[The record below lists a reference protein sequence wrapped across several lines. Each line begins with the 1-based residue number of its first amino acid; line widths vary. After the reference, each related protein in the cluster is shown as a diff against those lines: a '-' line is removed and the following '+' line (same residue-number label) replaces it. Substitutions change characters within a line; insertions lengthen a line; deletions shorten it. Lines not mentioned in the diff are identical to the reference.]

1 MEDCV
6 EAVFETFDDSSRKLS
21 TKFEYS
27 FTYNNEVLWA
37 NHHNTIRFSRNG
49 EAFDTSWLT
58 TFMGIKRGRTHDG
71 IHQFKIDD
79 FILHV
84 ERRNKTYYVMG
95 SLLNKSETILLITRI
110 LYKSCFTRDL
120 AELLEYTMKSI
131 TYPSNVMYAIENR
144 APYKFVKDLNW
155 VESRLNVEAI
165 SMAECAIEIS
175 DGIWANISIK
185 DLDTFVNAFKGQGS
199 KRSKKWRNCSPKKL
213 WTMLMG
219 KEPKETEL
227 NLMVEF
233 LEQNRTQEIVEK
245 RAREL
250 MDEMLVDYPDRIKII
265 SKDNKTYML
274 VKGKVTDWIIT
285 DEAYKTQTQKVS
297 TFLFTKN
304 KDKNG
309 RPFGNG
315 YLYPR
320 GGICIDNVSTT
331 SSVGD
336 QFAARA
342 FALLNDE
349 MTLKLVS
356 TIRPY
361 VYDRKSKTDEII
373 PDRLD
378 WEYDYNKEELE

>member
-1 MEDCV
+1 MEEFV
-6 EAVFETFDDSSRKLS
+6 EAVFETFDDSSRRTS

-27 FTYNNEVLWA
+27 FTYNNKVAWA
-37 NHHNTIRFSRNG
+37 NHHDTIRFRRNG
-49 EAFDTSWLT
+49 EVFDTTWLT
-58 TFMGIKRGRTHDG
+58 SFMGIKRGRTHDG

-131 TYPSNVMYAIENR
+131 TFPSNVMYAIENR
-144 APYKFVKDLNW
+144 APYKFVKNLNW

-165 SMAECAIEIS
+165 SMSECAIEIS

-185 DLDTFVNAFKGQGS
+185 DLDTFVNAFKGEGS

-250 MDEMLVDYPDRIKII
+250 MDEMLVDYPNRIKII
-265 SKDNKTYML
+265 TKSERTYML
-274 VKGKVTDWIIT
+274 VKGKITDWIIT

-297 TFLFTKN
+297 TFLFTKD
-304 KDKNG
+304 KDKSG

-342 FALLNDE
+342 FALLNDN
-349 MTLKLVS
+349 MTLQLVS

-361 VYDRKSKTDEII
+361 VYSKQQTDDVI

-378 WEYDYNKEELE
+378 WEYDYSKEESE

>member
-1 MEDCV
+1 MADFV
-6 EAVFETFDDSSRKLS
+6 EALFDTFDDSSRRIS
-21 TKFEYS
+21 TEFEYT
-27 FTYNNEVLWA
+27 FTYEGKVRRS
-37 NHHNTIRFSRNG
+37 NHHNTIRFRRDG
-49 EAFDTSWLT
+49 ENFDTTWLT
-58 TFMGIKRGRTHDG
+58 QFMGIQRGRTVDG

-95 SLLNKSETILLITRI
+95 SLLNKSETVLLITRV
-110 LYKSCFTRDL
+110 LYKSCFSRDL
-120 AELLEYTMKSI
+120 TELLEYTMKAISFP
-131 TYPSNVMYAIENR
+131 TNVMYAIENR
-144 APYKFVKDLNW
+144 APYKFVKNLNW

-165 SMAECAIEIS
+165 SMTECAIEIS

-199 KRSKKWRNCSPKKL
+199 KRSKKWKNCSPKKL
-213 WTMLMG
+213 WKTLMG

-265 SKDNKTYML
+265 TKSDRTYML
-274 VKGKVTDWIIT
+274 VKGKITDWIIT

-297 TFLFTKN
+297 TFLFSRDE
-304 KDKNG
+304 DKRG
-309 RPFGNG
+309 RPFGDG
-315 YLYPR
+315 CLYPK

-342 FALLNDE
+342 FALLNDN
-349 MTLKLVS
+349 MTLQLVS

-361 VYDRKSKTDEII
+361 VYDKSKEII
-373 PDRLD
+373 SDRLD
-378 WEYDYNKEELE
+378 WDYDYSKEESE

>member
-1 MEDCV
+1 MGEFV
-6 EAVFETFDDSSRKLS
+6 EAVFETFDDSSRRTS

-27 FTYNNEVLWA
+27 FTYNNKVVWA
-37 NHHNTIRFSRNG
+37 NHHDIIRFRRNG
-49 EAFDTSWLT
+49 EVFDTTWLT
-58 TFMGIKRGRTHDG
+58 SFMGIKRGRTHDG

-131 TYPSNVMYAIENR
+131 TFPSNVMYAIENR
-144 APYKFVKDLNW
+144 APYKFVKNLNW

-185 DLDTFVNAFKGQGS
+185 DLDTFVNAFKGEGS

-250 MDEMLVDYPDRIKII
+250 MDEMLVDYPNRIKII
-265 SKDNKTYML
+265 TKSERTYML
-274 VKGKVTDWIIT
+274 VKGKITDWIIT

-297 TFLFTKN
+297 TFLFTKD
-304 KDKNG
+304 KDKSG

-342 FALLNDE
+342 FALLNDN
-349 MTLKLVS
+349 MTLQLVS

-361 VYDRKSKTDEII
+361 VYNKNQADDVI

-378 WEYDYNKEELE
+378 WEYDYSKEESE

>member
-6 EAVFETFDDSSRKLS
+6 AARFETFDDSTNRIESE
-21 TKFEYS
+21 FNYS
-27 FTYNNEVLWA
+27 FTYQGKVAWA
-37 NHHNTIRFSRNG
+37 NHNNILRFSRHG
-49 EAFDTSWLT
+49 ESFDTTNLT
-58 TFMGIKRGRTHDG
+58 NFMGIKRGRTVDG
-71 IHQFKIDD
+71 IHQFKIDN

-95 SLLNKSETILLITRI
+95 SLLNKSEAILLITRV

-120 AELLEYTMKSI
+120 TELLEYTMKAISF
-131 TYPSNVMYAIENR
+131 PSNVMYAIENR
-144 APYKFVKDLNW
+144 APYKFVKDLVW

-165 SMAECAIEIS
+165 SMSECAIEIS

-185 DLDTFVNAFKGQGS
+185 DLDTFVNTFKGNGS

-213 WTMLMG
+213 WKMLMG
-219 KEPKETEL
+219 KEPKDTEI

-250 MDEMLVDYPDRIKII
+250 MDEILNDYPDRIRIV
-265 SKDNKTYML
+265 SKSDRTYML

-285 DEAYKTQTQKVS
+285 DEAYKTRTQKVS
-297 TFLFTKN
+297 TFLFTKDTE
-304 KDKNG
+304 KGG

-315 YLYPR
+315 YLYPK

-356 TIRPY
+356 TIKPY
-361 VYDRKSKTDEII
+361 VYDRKNTDDVI

-378 WEYDYNKEELE
+378 WEYDYSKEEE

>member
-1 MEDCV
+1 MEEFV
-6 EAVFETFDDSSRKLS
+6 EAVFETFDDSSRRTS

-27 FTYNNEVLWA
+27 FTYNNKVAWA
-37 NHHNTIRFSRNG
+37 NHHDIIRFRRNG
-49 EAFDTSWLT
+49 ELFDTTWLT
-58 TFMGIKRGRTHDG
+58 SFMGIKRGRTHDG

-131 TYPSNVMYAIENR
+131 TFPSNVMYAIENR
-144 APYKFVKDLNW
+144 APYKFVKNLNW

-165 SMAECAIEIS
+165 SMSECAIEIS

-185 DLDTFVNAFKGQGS
+185 DLDTFVNAFKGEGS

-250 MDEMLVDYPDRIKII
+250 MDEMLVDYPNRIKII
-265 SKDNKTYML
+265 TKSERTYML
-274 VKGKVTDWIIT
+274 VKGKITDWIIT

-297 TFLFTKN
+297 TFLFTKD
-304 KDKNG
+304 KDKSG

-342 FALLNDE
+342 FALLNDN
-349 MTLKLVS
+349 MTLQLVS

-361 VYDRKSKTDEII
+361 VYSKQQTDDVI

-378 WEYDYNKEELE
+378 WEYDYSKEESE

>member
-1 MEDCV
+1 MEECV
-6 EAVFETFDDSSRKLS
+6 EAVFDTFDDSARRISS
-21 TKFEYS
+21 EFDYS
-27 FTYNNEVLWA
+27 FTYNNETAWS
-37 NHHNTIRFSRNG
+37 NHFHTLRFRREG
-49 EAFDTSWLT
+49 ENFDTTNLT
-58 TFMGIKRGRTHDG
+58 SFMGIKRGRTVDG
-71 IHQFKIDD
+71 IHQFKIDN

-95 SLLNKSETILLITRI
+95 SLLNKSETILLISRV

-120 AELLEYTMKSI
+120 TELLEYTMKAISF
-131 TYPSNVMYAIENR
+131 PSNVMYAIENR

-155 VESRLNVEAI
+155 IESRLNVEAI
-165 SMAECAIEIS
+165 SMTECAIEIS

-199 KRSKKWRNCSPKKL
+199 KRSKKWKNCSPKKL
-213 WTMLMG
+213 WKILMG

-265 SKDNKTYML
+265 SKDDKTYML
-274 VKGKVTDWIIT
+274 VRGKVTDWIIT

-297 TFLFTKN
+297 TFLFTKDR
-304 KDKNG
+304 DKNG
-309 RPFGNG
+309 RPFADG
-315 YLYPR
+315 YLYPK

-356 TIRPY
+356 TIKPY
-361 VYDRKSKTDEII
+361 VYGRNGKADEVI

-378 WEYDYNKEELE
+378 WEYDYGKEGLE

>member
-1 MEDCV
+1 MEEFV
-6 EAVFETFDDSSRKLS
+6 EAVFETFDDSSRRTS

-27 FTYNNEVLWA
+27 FTYNNKVAWA
-37 NHHNTIRFSRNG
+37 NHHDIIRFRRNG
-49 EAFDTSWLT
+49 EVFDTTWLT
-58 TFMGIKRGRTHDG
+58 SFMGIKRGRTHDG

-131 TYPSNVMYAIENR
+131 TFPSNVMYAIENR
-144 APYKFVKDLNW
+144 APYKFVKNLNW

-165 SMAECAIEIS
+165 SMSECAIEIS

-185 DLDTFVNAFKGQGS
+185 DLDTFVNAFKGEGS

-250 MDEMLVDYPDRIKII
+250 MDEMLVDYPNRIKII
-265 SKDNKTYML
+265 TKSERTYML
-274 VKGKVTDWIIT
+274 VKGKITDWIIT

-297 TFLFTKN
+297 TFLFTKD
-304 KDKNG
+304 KDKSG

-342 FALLNDE
+342 FALLNDN
-349 MTLKLVS
+349 MTLQLVS

-361 VYDRKSKTDEII
+361 VYSKQQTDDVI

-378 WEYDYNKEELE
+378 WEYDYSKEESE

>member
-1 MEDCV
+1 
-6 EAVFETFDDSSRKLS
+6 
-21 TKFEYS
+21 
-27 FTYNNEVLWA
+27 
-37 NHHNTIRFSRNG
+37 
-49 EAFDTSWLT
+49 
-58 TFMGIKRGRTHDG
+58 
-71 IHQFKIDD
+71 
-79 FILHV
+79 
-84 ERRNKTYYVMG
+84 MG

-131 TYPSNVMYAIENR
+131 TFPSNVMYAIENR
-144 APYKFVKDLNW
+144 APYKFVKNLNW

-185 DLDTFVNAFKGQGS
+185 DLDTFVNAFKGEGS

-250 MDEMLVDYPDRIKII
+250 MDEMLVDYPNRIKII
-265 SKDNKTYML
+265 TKSERTYML
-274 VKGKVTDWIIT
+274 VKGKITDWIIT

-297 TFLFTKN
+297 TFLFTKD
-304 KDKNG
+304 KDKSG

-342 FALLNDE
+342 FALLNDN
-349 MTLKLVS
+349 MTLQLVS

-361 VYDRKSKTDEII
+361 VYNKNQADDVI

-378 WEYDYNKEELE
+378 WEYDYSKEESE

>member
-1 MEDCV
+1 MEEFV
-6 EAVFETFDDSSRKLS
+6 EAVFETFDDSSRRTS

-27 FTYNNEVLWA
+27 FTYNNKVAWA
-37 NHHNTIRFSRNG
+37 NHHDIIRFRRNG
-49 EAFDTSWLT
+49 EVFDTTWLT
-58 TFMGIKRGRTHDG
+58 SFMGIKRGRTHDG

-131 TYPSNVMYAIENR
+131 TFPSNVMYAIENR
-144 APYKFVKDLNW
+144 APYKFVKNLNW

-165 SMAECAIEIS
+165 SMSECAIEIS

-185 DLDTFVNAFKGQGS
+185 DLDTFVNAFKGEGS

-250 MDEMLVDYPDRIKII
+250 MDEMLVDYPNRIKII
-265 SKDNKTYML
+265 TKSERTYML
-274 VKGKVTDWIIT
+274 VKGKITDWIIT

-297 TFLFTKN
+297 TFLFTKD
-304 KDKNG
+304 KDKSG

-342 FALLNDE
+342 FALLNDN
-349 MTLKLVS
+349 MTLQLVS

-361 VYDRKSKTDEII
+361 VYSKQQKDDVI

-378 WEYDYNKEELE
+378 WEYDYSKEESE